1 MFSDGGPYEC
11 ESYGTLMT
19 GALMSGGPYII
30 PNVKVEGSAIRNNNL
45 QGGAFRGYGINQAAI
60 SIETAMDMMAE
71 KLDIDPFELR
81 RRNAV
86 YPGATSV
93 GGEVLKYSMGM
104 MDTINQCE
112 KSLRKALKEYE
123 DQYPKGSKVLGWGMA
138 SGFKNV
144 GVGKGIFTDDGACK
158 LILQGD
164 GRLHMIVS
172 GTDMGQGFR
181 TAMTQIAAETLGMD
195 IADIDITNG
204 DTELT
209 IPTGES
215 VSERQTLC
223 GGRAVYEACVKLK
236 QDLDSRPW
244 RPGEERRAEYYYA
257 SDPCFAIGDF
267 EGAKQR
273 GAKYRNFPAYAYA
286 TQAAIVEVDKETGEV
301 QLLKIIAAHDVGRAI
316 NPHIIEG
323 QMHGS
328 CSMGQGYALTEGYP
342 TKNGYPVKT
351 LYRQLGL
358 PRAEDTPD
366 YEIILIEDPEPQGPF
381 GAKGISEVATVP
393 VTPAI
398 LNAVSRAI
406 GVRINK
412 VPASPEVVR
421 EAIRTGKCEVP
432 TMEQQLQSLE
442 KDCECHRPSDGVQ

>member
-1 MFSDGGPYEC
+1 
-11 ESYGTLMT
+11 
-19 GALMSGGPYII
+19 
-30 PNVKVEGSAIRNNNL
+30 
-45 QGGAFRGYGINQAAI
+45 
-60 SIETAMDMMAE
+60 
-71 KLDIDPFELR
+71 
-81 RRNAV
+81 
-86 YPGATSV
+86 
-93 GGEVLKYSMGM
+93 
-104 MDTINQCE
+104 
-112 KSLRKALKEYE
+112 
-123 DQYPKGSKVLGWGMA
+123 MA

-181 TAMTQIAAETLGMD
+181 TAMTQIAAETLDMD
-195 IADIDITNG
+195 IRDIYITNG

-286 TQAAIVEVDKETGEV
+286 TQAAIVEVDKETGKV
-301 QLLKIIAAHDVGRAI
+301 RLLKSSRHTMSAAPSIRISSRVRCTAPARWDRAT
-316 NPHIIEG
+316 H
-323 QMHGS
+323 
-328 CSMGQGYALTEGYP
+328 
-342 TKNGYPVKT
+342 
-351 LYRQLGL
+351 
-358 PRAEDTPD
+358 
-366 YEIILIEDPEPQGPF
+366 
-381 GAKGISEVATVP
+381 
-393 VTPAI
+393 
-398 LNAVSRAI
+398 
-406 GVRINK
+406 
-412 VPASPEVVR
+412 
-421 EAIRTGKCEVP
+421 
-432 TMEQQLQSLE
+432 
-442 KDCECHRPSDGVQ
+442 

>member
-1 MFSDGGPYEC
+1 
-11 ESYGTLMT
+11 
-19 GALMSGGPYII
+19 
-30 PNVKVEGSAIRNNNL
+30 
-45 QGGAFRGYGINQAAI
+45 
-60 SIETAMDMMAE
+60 
-71 KLDIDPFELR
+71 
-81 RRNAV
+81 
-86 YPGATSV
+86 
-93 GGEVLKYSMGM
+93 MGM

-112 KSLRKALKEYE
+112 KSLKKALKKYE
-123 DQYPKGSKVLGWGMA
+123 GQYPKGSKVLGWGMA

-181 TAMTQIAAETLGMD
+181 TAMTQIAAETLDMD
-195 IADIDITNG
+195 ICDIYITNG

-223 GGRAVYEACVKLK
+223 GGRAVYEACAKLK

-244 RPGEERRAEYYYA
+244 QPGEERRAEYYYA

-267 EGAKQR
+267 EGAKKR

-286 TQAAIVEVDKETGEV
+286 TQVAIVEVDKETGEV
-301 QLLKIIAAHDVGRAI
+301 RLLKVIAAHDVGRAI

-342 TKNGYPVKT
+342 TENGYPVKT

-412 VPASPEVVR
+412 VPASPEVVL
-421 EAIRTGKCEVP
+421 EAIRTGKCDVP
-432 TMEQQLQSLE
+432 TMEQQIKELE
-442 KDCECHRPSDGVQ
+442 KR

>member
-1 MFSDGGPYEC
+1 
-11 ESYGTLMT
+11 
-19 GALMSGGPYII
+19 
-30 PNVKVEGSAIRNNNL
+30 
-45 QGGAFRGYGINQAAI
+45 
-60 SIETAMDMMAE
+60 
-71 KLDIDPFELR
+71 
-81 RRNAV
+81 
-86 YPGATSV
+86 
-93 GGEVLKYSMGM
+93 
-104 MDTINQCE
+104 
-112 KSLRKALKEYE
+112 
-123 DQYPKGSKVLGWGMA
+123 
-138 SGFKNV
+138 
-144 GVGKGIFTDDGACK
+144 
-158 LILQGD
+158 
-164 GRLHMIVS
+164 
-172 GTDMGQGFR
+172 
-181 TAMTQIAAETLGMD
+181 MTQIAAETLDMD
-195 IADIDITNG
+195 IGNIFITNG

-244 RPGEERRAEYYYA
+244 QPGEERRAEYYYA

-301 QLLKIIAAHDVGRAI
+301 RLLKIIAAHDVGRAI

-432 TMEQQLQSLE
+432 TMEQQLQALE

>member
-1 MFSDGGPYEC
+1 
-11 ESYGTLMT
+11 
-19 GALMSGGPYII
+19 
-30 PNVKVEGSAIRNNNL
+30 
-45 QGGAFRGYGINQAAI
+45 
-60 SIETAMDMMAE
+60 
-71 KLDIDPFELR
+71 
-81 RRNAV
+81 
-86 YPGATSV
+86 
-93 GGEVLKYSMGM
+93 
-104 MDTINQCE
+104 
-112 KSLRKALKEYE
+112 
-123 DQYPKGSKVLGWGMA
+123 MA

-195 IADIDITNG
+195 IADIYITNG

-301 QLLKIIAAHDVGRAI
+301 RLLKIIAAHDVGRAI

-328 CSMGQGYALTEGYP
+328 CSMGQGYALTEDIRR
-342 TKNGYPVKT
+342 KT
-351 LYRQLGL
+351 
-358 PRAEDTPD
+358 
-366 YEIILIEDPEPQGPF
+366 
-381 GAKGISEVATVP
+381 
-393 VTPAI
+393 
-398 LNAVSRAI
+398 
-406 GVRINK
+406 
-412 VPASPEVVR
+412 
-421 EAIRTGKCEVP
+421 AIRSRRCTVSWVCRVP
-432 TMEQQLQSLE
+432 RIRRITRLF
-442 KDCECHRPSDGVQ
+442 